1 LRLETIIADASA
13 VNNTIDVSTAG
24 NAASINYLTV
34 AMLQDED
41 GDFTVVSDIMKS
53 AVCGVRCAVC
63 GVRCAVCGVR
73 CAVCGVIFFIL
84 FFILPT
90 L

>member
-41 GDFTVVSDIMKS
+41 GDFLI
-53 AVCGVRCAVC
+53 
-63 GVRCAVCGVR
+63 
-73 CAVCGVIFFIL
+73 
-84 FFILPT
+84 
-90 L
+90 